1 MAGRPASPIVHPP
14 LRWRRGFARDES
26 GVTAIE
32 FGLLALPF
40 FSILGAILET
50 SLVFLSG
57 QVLESAVQD
66 ASRLIR
72 TGQAQEAS
80 VTADGFKTLVCDR
93 VFGLIRNCE
102 GLHIEVDV
110 IDAFSDVDVSA
121 PVNWSCAAPGPGQ
134 TEAEASASCADW
146 TRPES
151 YTPGNGSSI
160 VMVQVYYKWPVI
172 VPFGGLGLSNLPDGK
187 RVMGAATVFRNEP
200 FTS

>member
-1 MAGRPASPIVHPP
+1 MASTAVSSKVRTS
-14 LRWRRGFARDES
+14 LWRRRSFARDES

-66 ASRLIR
+66 TSRLIR

-80 VTADGFKTLVCDR
+80 VTAAGFKSMVCDR
-93 VFGLIRNCE
+93 VFGLIRDCDS
-102 GLHIEVDV
+102 LHIEVKV
-110 IDAFSDVDVSA
+110 IDAFGDIDVDA
-121 PVNWSCAAPGPGQ
+121 PVNWSCPPPAAGQ
-134 TEAEASASCADW
+134 TEAQAKAACAAW

-151 YTPGNGSSI
+151 YTPGGGSSI

-172 VPFGGLGLSNLPDGK
+172 VPFGGLGLANLPDGR
-187 RVMGAATVFRNEP
+187 RVMGSATVFRNEP
-200 FTS
+200 FT

>member
-1 MAGRPASPIVHPP
+1 MTDGPASLTDPTPRPP
-14 LRWRRGFARDES
+14 RRGFARDDS
-26 GVTAIE
+26 GVTAVE

-40 FSILGAILET
+40 FSIIGAILET
-50 SLVFLSG
+50 SLIFLSG

-72 TGQAQEAS
+72 TGQAQAAA
-80 VTADGFKTLVCDR
+80 VTPDAFKTLICSR
-93 VFGLIRNCE
+93 TFGLIRDCD
-102 GLHIEVDV
+102 GLHVEVDV
-110 IDAFSDVDVSA
+110 INAFGDVDVA
-121 PVNWSCAAPGPGQ
+121 PPVNWQCGEREAGE
-134 TEAEASASCADW
+134 TEAQAAAKCASW

-172 VPFGGLGLSNLPDGK
+172 VPFGGLGLGNLPDGR

>member
-1 MAGRPASPIVHPP
+1 MAGGPASPIVRTP
-14 LRWRRGFARDES
+14 LGWRRGFARDES

-72 TGQAQEAS
+72 TGQAQEAA

-93 VFGLIRNCE
+93 VFGLFRDCDN
-102 GLHIEVDV
+102 LHIEVDV

-121 PVNWSCAAPGPGQ
+121 PVNWGCAPPGPGQ
-134 TEAEASASCADW
+134 TQAQASAACADW

-151 YTPGNGSSI
+151 YTPGSGSSI

-172 VPFGGLGLSNLPDGK
+172 VPFGGLGLSNLPDGR